1 MGLALLEPPQSQVRI
16 AIREEYEVIFV
27 ITSLTIVDMEY
38 DVLSN
43 Y

>member
-16 AIREEYEVIFV
+16 AVREDYEVIF
-27 ITSLTIVDMEY
+27 ITSLTIVDLEY